1 MLGAASG
8 PGQAAIKALSSLAK
22 HVPPGAVTPGV
33 QQSTMERLMAQA
45 KQMGPQI
52 AQMRAQSQGPQPQA
66 QALPQ

>member
-1 MLGAASG
+1 MLGAASE

-33 QQSTMERLMAQA
+33 QQSAMERLMAQA